1 MASQLGASWRYVTRG
16 HNPLPLSKLIG
27 KVHRFHLKD
36 ISFDMLQEDRLIAL
50 FKDGR
55 VFSHF
60 IEVWADQQF
69 SALSWVKDARGYDF
83 VEEATGQKVDE
94 KTFTKAG
101 CRFCP
106 SSMIG
111 CGRHFDQKVFDAHA
125 AELVYM
131 LVDNTDFP
139 NISVRFERG
148 SSLAT
153 AYPKGTIPHR
163 ERDKLF
169 GARKKIDG

>member
-1 MASQLGASWRYVTRG
+1 
-16 HNPLPLSKLIG
+16 
-27 KVHRFHLKD
+27 
-36 ISFDMLQEDRLIAL
+36 
-50 FKDGR
+50 
-55 VFSHF
+55 
-60 IEVWADQQF
+60 
-69 SALSWVKDARGYDF
+69 
-83 VEEATGQKVDE
+83 
-94 KTFTKAG
+94 
-101 CRFCP
+101 
-106 SSMIG
+106 MIG

-148 SSLAT
+148 ISLAT